1 MYFTVIYFLEGLNDS
16 MHQEDERIIDA
27 QMIVAFSPVLRAII
41 PQPTG
46 WVVMALP
53 SYDVSILTA
62 ASGLTHPARD

>member
-1 MYFTVIYFLEGLNDS
+1 